1 MIKLVKIGVI
11 KLLYDRILVRF
22 GDLTLKGK
30 NQGKFIRKLYN
41 LLEEKLEGLNV
52 TIDKKHDHVFI
63 ILNDADTNEV
73 VERLNLVS
81 GIHSYSLVIK
91 VERDIED
98 LKKKALEYLVGIVT
112 KPTTFKVETKRAD
125 KGFSYGS
132 LETSKIVSAHLL
144 KNIAN
149 LSVDVHNPELTLK
162 IEIRTEGIFIY
173 TSQTRAMGGYPVGVA
188 GKGLLMLS
196 GGIDSPVAGYL
207 AMKQGIEIE
216 CVHFE
221 STPLTSIESAQK
233 VIDLVK
239 VIAKYAPKN
248 RILVHMVPFKELHMA
263 LLDNIP
269 EAYNITIMRRMMYR
283 IATKLANKN
292 NDLVLIN
299 GESVGQVASQT
310 LQSMNTINSVTNIP
324 VIRPLCT
331 YDKVD
336 IINISRKIGCFDISI
351 KPFEDCCTVYVPKAP
366 ATAPTKEKAEAYE
379 KKFAYE
385 QLVEECVENTNSIWI
400 SKDSDLDLAM
410 FGLEVREVLKELKK

>member
-1 MIKLVKIGVI
+1 M
-11 KLLYDRILVRF
+11 LYDRILVRF

-30 NQGKFIRKLYN
+30 NQISFIRKLYN
-41 LLEEKLEGLNV
+41 LLEEKMYGLNV

-63 ILNDADTNEV
+63 ILNDCDADEV
-73 VERLNLVS
+73 IERLNLVS
-81 GIHSYSLVIK
+81 GVHSYSLVVK
-91 VERDIED
+91 VNRDIEE
-98 LKKKALEYLVGIVT
+98 LKQKALEYLQEIVT
-112 KPTTFKVETKRAD
+112 SPLTFKVETKRAD
-125 KGFSYGS
+125 KNFPFGS
-132 LETSKIVSAHLL
+132 LETSKIVSGYLL
-144 KNIAN
+144 KNLN
-149 LSVDVHNPELTLK
+149 TLKVDVHNPNLTLK
-162 IEIRTEGIFIY
+162 IEIRTEGIFLY
-173 TSQTRAMGGYPVGVA
+173 TSQIRGMGGYPVGIA

-239 VIAKYAPKN
+239 KIAKYAPKN

-269 EAYNITIMRRMMYR
+269 ESYNITIMRRMMYR
-283 IATKLANKN
+283 IATKLAEKN

-310 LQSMNTINSVTNIP
+310 LQSMNTINSVTSIP

-331 YDKVD
+331 YDKED
-336 IINISRKIGCFDISI
+336 IIKISRKIDCFDISI

-366 ATAPTKEKAEAYE
+366 ATAPRIYKAEAYE
-379 KKFAYE
+379 KNFDYE
-385 QLVEECVENTNSIWI
+385 KMVDDCVNNTNSIWI
-400 SKDSDLDLAM
+400 SKDSDIDLAM
-410 FGLEVREVLKELKK
+410 YGLEVREVLKELNK